1 MYRFAIN
8 RPITILMAVLSLVIF
23 GIMSYRTMPINLFP
37 NIDFPIVT
45 IQTVYAGADPK
56 SVESKVTDKIEEAVS
71 SIEGID
77 RVMSTSAEGISIVT
91 IQFDLSMDI
100 EQCANDVRDK
110 IGSVVLPPDAKR
122 PLVKKL
128 GSAGDAV
135 AIFVSDN
142 KKDPIALMRFADEK
156 IKPKLERIRGVGE
169 VDIVGFRDRQIR
181 IFVDPFNLNKYELTA
196 LELQNIITNANFQV
210 ATGKIVGG
218 TKEFIIKFE
227 GDAQNVESL
236 KNIEVK
242 EGVKLGDVAKVEDT
256 LSDLKSYSTL
266 DGKNGVL
273 LVVKKISGENVLD
286 IINDV
291 KKVMPTLE
299 KMAGSDY
306 SLKITQDQSV
316 KIMNSINNVKFD
328 LVYGAILAIVIVFIF
343 LRNFTATIVSALA
356 IPISIIGTFAIIDW
370 LGYDLN
376 KLTLIG
382 LTLAIGIFI
391 DDAIVVVE
399 NISKKMESGLPPF
412 QATYEGINEI
422 AFSILAISAMLL
434 AVFIPVAYM
443 GGMVGKFFNSF
454 AITVASGIV
463 ISFLVAI
470 MFIPSLSARLLS
482 GKESSF
488 YRVTEPMFQSVENGY
503 RRLLS
508 PLIRFPFFTIIGT
521 FLIVFLSLK
530 FTTGVGMDFL
540 PIEDNSEMQIT
551 MKGDLGVSIAQ
562 MNKNA
567 QPILEKL
574 KKDKNVDYTLFSIA
588 YDTAKST
595 HKAKIYVKLKEKKDR
610 TVGQVAIMKQYR
622 KDLKEIKNMFVSVEQ
637 VAPFDRGGSNAPI
650 QIIIKGDS
658 FEKLDKVSAQVMAI
672 LKDIKGSADVDRDY
686 ETGKPEIK
694 ISVNRE
700 NASMLGVQPAS
711 IANLLVA
718 TYSGENKISDFE
730 EGGKEYDVTIR
741 FDDESRSTIDTLKQ
755 LQIKLPN
762 GESAFVDG
770 LIDFKE
776 DSGVASVNH
785 YDRERK
791 ILVTSNLSGVSLKNI
806 IDELTAKI
814 DKIMPQGYTYK
825 LGGDAE
831 RMAETASNFGS
842 ATLLAV
848 VLIYLILAALYESLI
863 QPIII
868 MVTMPLAL
876 TGVILALGLSGNN
889 FSLFVMIGLI
899 LLLGMVGK
907 NSILI
912 VDFANRAVRDG
923 KSVNDALLEAGQK
936 RLRPII
942 MTTFAMVGAML
953 PLALGQGAGHELNS
967 PMAWAIIG
975 GLLSSTILA
984 LLVVPAIYRLMYPL
998 DRWLR
1003 KWYEKDRI

>member
-77 RVMSTSAEGISIVT
+77 RIMSTSSEGISIVT
-91 IQFDLSMDI
+91 IQFDISMDI

-227 GDAQNVESL
+227 GDAQNIESL

-266 DGKNGVL
+266 DDKNGVL

-306 SLKITQDQSV
+306 NLKITQDQSV

-412 QATYEGINEI
+412 QATYEGISEI

-463 ISFLVAI
+463 VSFLVVI
-470 MFIPSLSARLLS
+470 MFIPSVSARLLS

-503 RRLLS
+503 RRLLL

-588 YDTAKST
+588 YDAAKST
-595 HKAKIYVKLKEKKDR
+595 HKAKIYVKLKEKKNR

-622 KDLKEIKNMFVSVEQ
+622 KELKEIKNMFVSVEE
-637 VAPFDRGGSNAPI
+637 VPRFDRGGSNAPI

-658 FEKLDKVSAQVMAI
+658 FEKLDKVSAQVMDI
-672 LKDIKGSADVDRDY
+672 LKNIKGSADVDRDY

-718 TYSGENKISDFE
+718 IYSGENKISDFE

-814 DKIMPQGYTYK
+814 DKVMPQGYTYK

-912 VDFANRAVRDG
+912 VDFANRAVHDG

>member
-1 MYRFAIN
+1 
-8 RPITILMAVLSLVIF
+8 MAVLSLIIF

-77 RVMSTSAEGISIVT
+77 RIMSTSSEGISIVT
-91 IQFDLSMDI
+91 IQFDLSMNI
-100 EQCANDVRDK
+100 EDCANDVRDK
-110 IGSVVLPPDAKR
+110 VGSVMLPSDAKK

-135 AIFVSDN
+135 AVFVSDN
-142 KKDPIALMRFADEK
+142 KNDPIALMRFADEK

-169 VDIVGFRDRQIR
+169 VDIIGFRDRQIR
-181 IFVDPFNLNKYELTA
+181 IFVEPFNLNKYEITA
-196 LELQNIITNANFQV
+196 LELQNTISNANFQV
-210 ATGKIVGG
+210 ATGKIVGA
-218 TKEFIIKFE
+218 TQEYIIKFE
-227 GDAQNVESL
+227 GDAQNVEAL
-236 KNIEVK
+236 KNIEIK
-242 EGVKLGDVAKVEDT
+242 EGIKLSDVARVEDT
-256 LSDLKSYSTL
+256 LSDMKNYSTL
-266 DGKNGVL
+266 NGKSGVL
-273 LVVKKISGENVLD
+273 VVVKKISGENVLD

-299 KMAGSDY
+299 KLAGKDY
-306 SLKITQDQSV
+306 NLKITQDQST
-316 KIMNSINNVKFD
+316 KIMNNINNVKFD
-328 LVYGAILAIVIVFIF
+328 LIYGAILAIVIVLLF
-343 LRNFTATIVSALA
+343 LRNFTATLISALA
-356 IPISIIGTFAIIDW
+356 IPISIIGTFAVIDW

-399 NISKKMESGLPPF
+399 NISKKMESGLSPF
-412 QATYEGINEI
+412 EATYAGINEI
-422 AFSILAISAMLL
+422 AFSILAISTMLL

-454 AITVASGIV
+454 AMTVASGII

-488 YRVTEPMFQSVENGY
+488 YHKTEPFFQSIEKGY
-503 RRLLS
+503 RKLLS
-508 PLIRFPFFTIIGT
+508 PLIRFPLLTILAT
-521 FLIVFLSLK
+521 FLIVFLSIK
-530 FTTGVGMDFL
+530 VSSGVGMDFL
-540 PIEDNSEMQIT
+540 PIEDNSEMQIS
-551 MKGDLGVSIAQ
+551 MKGDLGISIAQ

-567 QPILEKL
+567 QPILEAL
-574 KKDKNVDYTLFSIA
+574 KKDKNVEYSLFSIA
-588 YDTAKST
+588 YDAGKST
-595 HKAKIYVKLKEKKDR
+595 HRAKIYVKLKEKKER
-610 TVGQVAIMKQYR
+610 TMGQVAIMKLYR
-622 KDLKEIKNMFVSVEQ
+622 QKLKEIKSMFVSVEQ
-637 VAPFDRGGSNAPI
+637 VAPFDRGGSNSPI

-658 FEKLDKVSAQVMAI
+658 FEKLDKISSDVMKI
-672 LKDIKGSADVDRDY
+672 LKDINGTADIDRDY

-694 ISVNRE
+694 IAVNRE

-762 GESAFVDG
+762 GESAFLDG
-770 LIDFKE
+770 LIDFKQE
-776 DSGVASVNH
+776 NGVSSVNH

-791 ILVTSNLSGVSLKNI
+791 ILVTANLAGVSLKDI
-806 IDELTAKI
+806 VDKLTTQT
-814 DKIMPQGYTYK
+814 DKIMPQGYSYK

-842 ATLLAV
+842 AVLLAV
-848 VLIYLILAALYESLI
+848 ILIYLILAALYESLV

-876 TGVILALGLSGNN
+876 TGVIVALGLSGNN

-912 VDFANRAVRDG
+912 VDFANRAIKEG
-923 KSVNDALLEAGQK
+923 KDVKEAVLEAGQK
-936 RLRPII
+936 RLRPIL
-942 MTTFAMVGAML
+942 MTTFAMIGAML

-975 GLLSSTILA
+975 GLTSSTILA

-1003 KWYEKDRI
+1003 KWYEKDKI